1 MLVFLSGGL
10 LFTVGLLTS
19 YFYALVN
26 LAGADV
32 LVVQLPRSLAVWS
45 SGFLTAGLLVA
56 ILTQT
61 RGRVGDAGAIVVRS
75 LIFSLHRLIVV
86 PLAIY
91 RYVRSVVT
99 GRTTWEKTAH
109 GAAIPP
115 GDSDL

>member
-1 MLVFLSGGL
+1 

-32 LVVQLPRSLAVWS
+32 YVVQLPRSLAVWS

-75 LIFSLHRLIVV
+75 VIFSLHRLIVV

-91 RYVRSVVT
+91 RYIRSAVT

-115 GDSDL
+115 GDMAP

>member
-1 MLVFLSGGL
+1 
-10 LFTVGLLTS
+10 
-19 YFYALVN
+19 
-26 LAGADV
+26 
-32 LVVQLPRSLAVWS
+32 VWS

-75 LIFSLHRLIVV
+75 VIFSLHRLIVV

-109 GAAIPP
+109 GATIPP
-115 GDSDL
+115 PDSDL